1 MVQTLTR
8 KFVEVMKEYQAAQTK
23 YKTEMV
29 KKAKRQVQIVKPD
42 ASEEEVDAVVRSGG
56 ADQLIQE
63 SILKG
68 EASESV
74 KSMCDS
80 VTQRHNE
87 IMQIEKSVLEM
98 HQMFLDMALVVE
110 QQGEMLDCI
119 EFQVGQSLEFIEE
132 GNAEMG
138 QAIQYQKNIWRR
150 RMYCFL
156 FLALVVGLIVMVV
169 KIRAGAGQS

>member
-1 MVQTLTR
+1 MHLFSWKAESR
-8 KFVEVMKEYQAAQTK
+8 SYK
-23 YKTEMV
+23 YIDPHSIWLIHLGTFF
-29 KKAKRQVQIVKPD
+29 
-42 ASEEEVDAVVRSGG
+42 S
-56 ADQLIQE
+56 DQLIQE

-132 GNAEMG
+132 GNVEMG

-156 FLALVVGLIVMVV
+156 FLCLVVGLIVMVV